1 MASSKNYLEFVL
13 EQLSELDDVTYRSMM
28 GEYILYFRGK
38 IIGGIYDN
46 LFLVK
51 PVQAVLDK
59 IDQPSFEFPYEGAKE
74 MILVEDLDN
83 KIFLEDLIL
92 AMYDQLPMPK
102 PKKKKQMWTKQQ
114 RSLLRAFLLWLKKVT
129 NLPNIAPNLNDR
141 QRKITIVDKKGE
153 CVFYLIKVSKAKNI
167 LFDDLEELV
176 GSL

>member
-13 EQLSELDDVTYRSMM
+13 EQLSGLDDVTYRSMM

-46 LFLVK
+46 RFLVK

-102 PKKKKQMWTKQQ
+102 PKKKMNGMKQRGGFK
-114 RSLLRAFLLWLKKVT
+114 SSFLIVIRLKMISKKESGT
-129 NLPNIAPNLNDR
+129 IAS
-141 QRKITIVDKKGE
+141 QTQI
-153 CVFYLIKVSKAKNI
+153 I
-167 LFDDLEELV
+167 L
-176 GSL
+176 